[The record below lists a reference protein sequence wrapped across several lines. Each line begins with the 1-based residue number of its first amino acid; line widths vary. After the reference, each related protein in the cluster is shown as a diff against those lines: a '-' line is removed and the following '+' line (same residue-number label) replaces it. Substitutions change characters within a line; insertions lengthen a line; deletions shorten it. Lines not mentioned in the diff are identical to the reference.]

1 MPDEARLLYLLM
13 AAAVVAPGALAALRH
28 LLRKRDK

>member
-1 MPDEARLLYLLM
+1 MPDEIRLIYLLLV
-13 AAAVVAPGALAALRH
+13 AVVVAPAAIASLRH